1 MFIAYCITPE
11 PRAKNGENKMWM
23 QQGSLFFLPS
33 SYASYHPPPPYIL
46 RKAASRVTGRR
57 RRRLHVGRKKGLSP
71 LRPFSAWASL
81 VSQEDGEREG
91 GKGGGR
97 RKHLSPPSLLS
108 FLGRPSRKY
117 PLFPFSFPPLGPL
130 RYF

>member
-57 RRRLHVGRKKGLSP
+57 RRRLHVGRKKGLS
-71 LRPFSAWASL
+71 LLLPFSAWASL
-81 VSQEDGEREG
+81 VSQEDGER
-91 GKGGGR
+91 R
-97 RKHLSPPSLLS
+97 RKRRGKKKALEPSLPPF
-108 FLGRPSRKY
+108 FLG
-117 PLFPFSFPPLGPL
+117 
-130 RYF
+130 